1 MINSS
6 RYTYP
11 HILQE
16 PSSST
21 RKLMADPLFQTTNFN
36 LYNSGLSVM
45 GTPFF
50 TLLSGS
56 PSISQYDSQQVL
68 SSKPS
73 NQTSNVHVYNSSS
86 IVDLTGDESSCSPP
100 KPSSENIDNRYLKS
114 KTNIRPLVPIRS
126 SEGDERNAEGSLHKQ
141 SNGFTSLKNM
151 PVSGPMPA
159 QHGKLHSA
167 SVNHQLSLPTRVLPR
182 VFCLYASG
190 DLFLSSSGLLGVVCS
205 CHGFHMS
212 ISKFSEHSGL
222 QDVNPGDAVHMDSGE
237 TIAQWRKVYFSKFGI
252 RITEDQCGWNWP
264 EGYST
269 AADAAKSNERGANKT
284 KLADLSNYVGPSRQ
298 PSIFPDHHCS
308 NQNFVHT
315 LDKRKLPNG
324 FTETSQSYAHGVSAN
339 KTSGQHVS
347 RLSNS
352 KLAGDEDNAFKSVPT
367 YSDKTNDYRDGDVM
381 EKTKVSSNFELR
393 LGQPSQQNQTL
404 GISGVP
410 CFNTPV
416 SRVGHPLELVSSQR
430 RIYNGSNRITK
441 ESKQVVNCAVQAT
454 KSGSTEGQNRL
465 GFSSLGFGA
474 YSTRTTFQPEQL
486 KGDVVVDSVNSMLF
500 SPFNNSKDKTPKQY
514 VESRISKL
522 VFNDMENHKLMDKGK
537 GLEHVDHGFPRPVTS
552 RHESPRP
559 PWISR
564 VPSMMFSSMVMN
576 SSPNMTSSVS
586 NVEGA
591 RVMNSHTPSSRVSS
605 FCGLE
610 KEQNVSGDPLNGNLS
625 SSIKIPSKSTASTY
639 KIPELATK
647 PVHSGTTT
655 WTANVAEKSAVIS
668 GNPLNGNLW
677 SPINVPSKS
686 NTSTYKTPEFATKA
700 VHSGTTSWTV
710 NAAEKSAVISGDPLN
725 GNLWSPIKVP
735 STSTAS
741 TYKIPELATKPVHS
755 GTTSWTANGAEKSAV
770 VSVKQETSFQIG
782 KNGAL
787 SHPYQTG
794 PSLPRVGI
802 TGSSSGHGNCF
813 RGTSCAYAPE
823 TCSCLVQRNLMVEKS
838 NLDGK
843 SFLSA
848 FGEPSRIRAPTLS
861 PSNVQ
866 KDCTLRDGSISVG
879 KIGETIK
886 PDLKKGEFNAFQWK
900 DVPNKMA
907 GKCHGSCRDETA
919 EFLDDRVDINGQTS
933 DVVVKSI
940 DQPVQNVD
948 CMKEQVMSNISS
960 KCSAPALTQ
969 ASVKISNGD
978 SCTDDAQTTD
988 CAKNWSSDDCSNT
1001 GCDGFYR
1008 KSDPKNETQSKS
1020 VHDRST
1026 RSLVDELRV
1035 IDSLRL
1041 KKVQNKAPM
1050 HENST
1055 SKNTFEKEFESR
1067 ERKGETKFKLLGKS
1081 FTASPI
1087 SSIST
1092 GNSGQSSQSLED
1104 VHKLDKYNK
1113 QFPSK
1118 TQKRGY
1124 DEFLEIPESS
1134 RGKKV
1139 RIDLE
1144 FSKPKSVWKQELSCK
1159 RFTRPVVCGK
1169 YGIISNGD
1177 TSKPAKILSLK
1188 RIIKSS
1194 KRCSPVEDEFVKKSL
1209 VKTLK
1214 KSTIRE
1220 GNKKTD
1226 RFSSFKEDKCHIGK
1240 GAEVYSDGDTTET
1253 SDSDFGSKKRRK
1265 SKKIRKRSLYE
1276 LITQEKSSS
1285 FTTPKNITSIP
1296 QDNLKN
1302 DGNSNNLHGVESI
1315 SRSPKELCK
1324 SAPNVDNFCNV
1335 CGSLNNDELNYLL
1348 ECNGCLIKVHQAC
1361 YGILKVPK
1369 NDWYC
1374 RPCRENATNMACV
1387 LCGYEGGVMTRALH
1401 SDNIVRS
1408 LLNAWNVVT
1417 DSQETQVNVDAPQI
1431 IREHIRASSV
1441 ADPMVKN
1448 LSYPANDKM
1457 VINSVTAGIIDP
1469 TVKQW
1474 VHMVCGLW
1482 TPGTRCPNVD
1492 TMSTFDVSGAC
1503 YPKGIVVCSICKRP
1517 GGCCIRCRVMDCA
1530 IHFHPWCAH
1539 QKGLLQSEVEGAEN
1553 DKVGFYGRCELH
1565 ATEDH
1570 RCNYKT
1576 NSQSMQIVSLHEK
1589 ETCARTEGYKGRKRE
1604 GFRHDNQQ
1612 NRSGGDGCMVQQE
1625 QVDAWNYINRQ
1636 LLFKK
1641 RFHRT
1646 IQPVQDVESDFRKEY
1661 ARYKQ
1666 SKGWK
1671 HLVVYKSGI
1680 HALGLYTSLFISQSA
1695 MVVEYV
1701 GEIVGLRV
1709 ADRRETEY
1717 QSGKQ
1722 LQYKSACY
1730 FFRIDKENIID
1741 ATRKGGIARF
1751 VNHSCQPNCVA
1762 KVITIR
1768 GEKKVVFFA
1777 ERDIYPG
1784 EEITYDYH
1792 FNNEDEGKK
1801 ILCSCNSTNCR
1812 RYLN

>member
-1 MINSS
+1 MDNQWQMSTCGGATWHSSSPVTQVQSQEVSRASMTNSS

-11 HILQE
+11 HIVQE

-36 LYNSGLSVM
+36 LYNSSLSVM

-50 TLLSGS
+50 TLLSG
-56 PSISQYDSQQVL
+56 PPAFSQYDSQQVL
-68 SSKPS
+68 TSKPS
-73 NQTSNVHVYNSSS
+73 NPSSNVRVYNSSS
-86 IVDLTGDESSCSPP
+86 IVGTTGHESSFGPP

-114 KTNIRPLVPIRS
+114 KINSRPLVPIRS
-126 SEGDERNAEGSLHKQ
+126 LESDETNAASSLHEQ
-141 SNGFTSLKNM
+141 SNGFTSLKN
-151 PVSGPMPA
+151 VPA

-167 SVNHQLSLPTRVLPR
+167 SVHHQLSLPTSGLPR

-190 DLFLSSSGLLGVVCS
+190 DLFLSNSGLLGVVCS
-205 CHGFHMS
+205 CHGIHMS

-222 QDVNPGDAVHMDSGE
+222 PDVNPGDAVHMDSGE
-237 TIAQWRKVYFSKFGI
+237 TIAQWRKVYLSKFGI
-252 RITEDQCGWNWP
+252 RIPEDQCGWNWP

-269 AADAAKSNERGANKT
+269 AADVAKSNERVSNET
-284 KLADLSNYVGPSRQ
+284 KLADLSNYVGPSR
-298 PSIFPDHHCS
+298 PHPLISPGCS
-308 NQNFVHT
+308 NQNYVHA
-315 LDKRKLPNG
+315 LDKCKLPNG
-324 FTETSQSYAHGVSAN
+324 FTETSRSNAHGGPAN
-339 KTSGQHVS
+339 KTTERHVS
-347 RLSNS
+347 RLSVS
-352 KLAGDEDNAFKSVPT
+352 KLTGDMDNVFKSVPT
-367 YSDKTNDYRDGDVM
+367 YSDKTNNYRDDDKM
-381 EKTKVSSNFELR
+381 EKTKVSSNIELR

-404 GISGVP
+404 GISEVP
-410 CFNTPV
+410 CFNTTI

-430 RIYNGSNRITK
+430 RIYNDVAGSNRITK
-441 ESKQVVNCAVQAT
+441 ESKQVVNCAVQVA
-454 KSGSTEGQNRL
+454 KSGSMEGQNRL
-465 GFSSLGFGA
+465 GVSSLGFGA
-474 YSTRTTFQPEQL
+474 YSTRTAFQPEQL
-486 KGDVVVDSVNSMLF
+486 KGDVVADSVNSMLF
-500 SPFNNSKDKTPKQY
+500 SHFNNPKDKTPKQY

-522 VFNDMENHKLMDKGK
+522 GFNDMENYKLMDKGK
-537 GLEHVDHGFPRPVTS
+537 ALKHD
-552 RHESPRP
+552 SPRP
-559 PWISR
+559 SLISR
-564 VPSMMFSSMVMN
+564 APSMVFSSVIMN
-576 SSPNMTSSVS
+576 ASSNMTSSTS
-586 NVEGA
+586 NVEGI
-591 RVMNSHTPSSRVSS
+591 RVMNSDTPSSNVSS

-610 KEQNVSGDPLNGNLS
+610 KDQNVSGKPLNGDLW
-625 SSIKIPSKSTASTY
+625 SSIKIPSKSTANTY
-639 KIPELATK
+639 KIPEHATK
-647 PVHSGTTT
+647 PVHSGTAS
-655 WTANVAEKSAVIS
+655 WTASGTEKSAVIS

-677 SPINVPSKS
+677 SPIKFPSKS
-686 NTSTYKTPEFATKA
+686 NASTYIIPELATKA
-700 VHSGTTSWTV
+700 GYSGTTSWTA
-710 NAAEKSAVISGDPLN
+710 NAAEKSSVISGDPLN

-755 GTTSWTANGAEKSAV
+755 GTTSWTVNAAEKSAV
-770 VSVKQETSFQIG
+770 VSETSFQIG
-782 KNGAL
+782 KNGVL
-787 SHPYQTG
+787 NNPYQTG
-794 PSLPRVGI
+794 PPLP
-802 TGSSSGHGNCF
+802 
-813 RGTSCAYAPE
+813 
-823 TCSCLVQRNLMVEKS
+823 SCLVPRNHMVEKS

-843 SFLSA
+843 RFLSA
-848 FGEPSRIRAPTLS
+848 FGEPSKIRAPTIS
-861 PSNVQ
+861 TSNVQ

-886 PDLKKGEFNAFQWK
+886 PNSKKVEFNAFQWK

-907 GKCHGSCRDETA
+907 GKCLE
-919 EFLDDRVDINGQTS
+919 DRVDVIDQTS
-933 DVVVKSI
+933 DVIVKSI
-940 DQPVQNVD
+940 DQPVQSVD

-1001 GCDGFYR
+1001 GYGGFSR
-1008 KSDPKNETQSKS
+1008 KSDSRNGTQLKS
-1020 VHDRST
+1020 VPDRST

-1041 KKVQNKAPM
+1041 KKVPNQAPM
-1050 HENST
+1050 HENRT
-1055 SKNTFEKEFESR
+1055 PMNTLQKEFESR
-1067 ERKGETKFKLLGKS
+1067 KRKRETKFKILGKP
-1081 FTASPI
+1081 FPASPI

-1092 GNSGQSSQSLED
+1092 EYRKGFLC
-1104 VHKLDKYNK
+1104 
-1113 QFPSK
+1113 K

-1124 DEFLEIPESS
+1124 DDFVESPESSS

-1144 FSKPKSVWKQELSCK
+1144 FSKTKSVWKQELPCK
-1159 RFTRPVVCGK
+1159 RFTRPIVCGR

-1188 RIIKSS
+1188 RVIKNS
-1194 KRCSPVEDEFVKKSL
+1194 KRCSPVKDEFVKKPL
-1209 VKTLK
+1209 IKTLS
-1214 KSTIRE
+1214 KSVIRE
-1220 GNKKTD
+1220 GRQTD
-1226 RFSSFKEDKCHIGK
+1226 RFSSFKEDNCHT
-1240 GAEVYSDGDTTET
+1240 VCSDSDATET
-1253 SDSDFGSKKRRK
+1253 SDSDFGTKKRRK

-1276 LITQEKSSS
+1276 LIVEEKDSG
-1285 FTTPKNITSIP
+1285 FVTPPKNITSIP

-1302 DGNSNNLHGVESI
+1302 DGKSHNLHGVEDI
-1315 SRSPKELCK
+1315 SRSPKELTCK
-1324 SAPNVDNFCNV
+1324 STPDVDKFCNV
-1335 CGSLNNDELNYLL
+1335 CGTLNNDELNCLL
-1348 ECNGCLIKVHQAC
+1348 ECNKCLIKVHQAC
-1361 YGILKVPK
+1361 YGISKVPK

-1387 LCGYEGGVMTRALH
+1387 LCGYEGGVMTRAVN
-1401 SDNIVRS
+1401 SNNIVRS

-1417 DSQETQVNVDAPQI
+1417 ELQETQFNMDAPQNI
-1431 IREHIRASSV
+1431 ICEHTRTYSV
-1441 ADPMVKN
+1441 ADPLVKN
-1448 LSYPANDKM
+1448 LSYPVNDK
-1457 VINSVTAGIIDP
+1457 VVNNSVTAGIFDP

-1474 VHMVCGLW
+1474 IHMVCGLW

-1492 TMSTFDVSGAC
+1492 TMSAFDVSGAC
-1503 YPKGIVVCSICKRP
+1503 CPKGNVVCSMCKRP

-1539 QKGLLQSEVEGAEN
+1539 QKGLLQSEVEGADN

-1565 ATEDH
+1565 ATDDH
-1570 RCNYKT
+1570 RCNHKI
-1576 NSQSMQIVSLHEK
+1576 NSQTIQIACLHDK

-1612 NRSGGDGCMVQQE
+1612 NPRGDDGCMVQQE

-1641 RFHRT
+1641 RLHRT
-1646 IQPVQDVESDFRKEY
+1646 LQPVQDVESDFRKEY

-1666 SKGWK
+1666 SKAWK

-1701 GEIVGLRV
+1701 GEIVGQRV
-1709 ADRRETEY
+1709 ADRREIEY

-1730 FFRIDKENIID
+1730 FFKIDKENIID

-1762 KVITIR
+1762 KVMTVR

-1801 ILCSCNSTNCR
+1801 ILCSCNSNNCR